1 LLTGGPI
8 VAACGLTML
17 AFVDLSQPYWVG
29 VFPAMFLLGVGMA
42 TTVAPLTSTV
52 MGAAGKAHT
61 GVASGVNNAV
71 ARVAGL
77 LAVAALGTVLFASF
91 LSHLPG
97 TAPMQAN
104 EALNAVMSGHPGID
118 EKTILAFEHALR
130 AILLVAASCAAL
142 AGFIGWV
149 WIEPN
154 GARAKR

>member
-1 LLTGGPI
+1 
-8 VAACGLTML
+8 ML
-17 AFVDLSQPYWVG
+17 AFVDLSRPYWVG
-29 VFPAMFLLGVGMA
+29 VFPAMFLLGVGMT

-52 MGAAGKAHT
+52 MGSAGKAHT

-77 LAVAALGTVLFASF
+77 LAVAVLGTVLFASF

-97 TAPMQAN
+97 TTPAQAS
-104 EALNAVMSGHPGID
+104 EALNAVMSGQPGVD
-118 EKTILAFEHALR
+118 EEATLAFEHALR

-149 WIEPN
+149 WIEPK
-154 GARAKR
+154 GARASS